1 MALTSNQKN
10 LTVFLATLGL
20 VAGAAALYLAAAG
33 NTDDN
38 IRLVLRSSA
47 RLAFLVLLVIFVAR
61 PLRQLLARPATATLL
76 KNRRLF
82 GIAFAGVH
90 TAHLGLVFFRS
101 YRVPDFELNFLG
113 SLPGG
118 LAYLLIYLM
127 LITSFD
133 RPAHAIG
140 RRNWKILH
148 KVGLYY
154 VFLIFLPT
162 LIPASRDQLLGTQ
175 GILILL
181 TAVVIVIRLTA
192 FLANRRA
199 AAA

>member
-10 LTVFLATLGL
+10 LTVFIATLGL

-33 NTDDN
+33 NTGDN
-38 IRLVLRSSA
+38 IRLALRGSA

-76 KNRRLF
+76 RNRRLL
-82 GIAFAGVH
+82 GIAFAGIH
-90 TAHLGLVFFRS
+90 TAHLGLIFFRD
-101 YRVPDFELNFLG
+101 YTVPDFEFNMLA
-113 SLPGG
+113 SWPGG

-127 LITSFD
+127 LVTSFD
-133 RPAHAIG
+133 RPARALG

-154 VFLIFLPT
+154 VFLVFLPT
-162 LIPASRDQLLGTQ
+162 LLPASRDQLFGLH
-175 GILILL
+175 GILVVLAAS
-181 TAVVIVIRLTA
+181 AVVIRLTA
-192 FLANRRA
+192 FMAGRRPT
-199 AAA
+199 